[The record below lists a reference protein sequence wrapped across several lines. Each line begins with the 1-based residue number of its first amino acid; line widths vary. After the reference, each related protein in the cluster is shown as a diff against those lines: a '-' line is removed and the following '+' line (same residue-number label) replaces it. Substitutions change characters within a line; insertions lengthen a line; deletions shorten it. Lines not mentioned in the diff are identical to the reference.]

1 MNIGT
6 GFLGSELN
14 LLGGLGSSALRSV
27 LSIASWRGV
36 TFYMPE
42 AREESGRRVVQ
53 FFFPGI
59 DDFKAQDFGAFT
71 GPISVRGIMIGDDYV
86 IRANRMREAL
96 MKRGPAMLVHPW
108 LGAIRCRLLQPASI
122 QFSETELRFARFE
135 AVFVR
140 EPLPKKK
147 GGLFSKITD
156 TLTNLLEKADALL
169 DQGILCVQQ
178 LLSPL
183 AIPLAL
189 AGAVKDVVGV
199 GFGVWDALVGAAP
212 EPVQSASQSSLA
224 ALSSGVDMP
233 AANTDATYAN
243 AVSSALVGVPAAIAG
258 VVASTQTPA
267 IAPASLVAN
276 GAQTTIDATIAS
288 ALLVNGAAQIGTA
301 ATAAAA
307 TSLAPAAVLALGM
320 LARAMTMAQAIAAQ
334 VSATYASQQD
344 ALAAR
349 DRMLAA
355 LDALE
360 ADITAAVNAGA
371 PIFVSGL
378 YGAVRDVRAALVADI
393 SARMGRLPKVVSV
406 AVPQQVSAWLVAY
419 ALAGDTPDNV
429 PALWDD
435 LVSRNRLSHPGLAG
449 PGALD
454 VLEPSS

>member
-169 DQGILCVQQ
+169 DQGLLCVQQ

-233 AANTDATYAN
+233 AANTDTTYAN

-276 GAQTTIDATIAS
+276 GAQTTIDATTAS

-301 ATAAAA
+301 ATEAAA

-435 LVSRNRLSHPGLAG
+435 LVSRNGLSHPGLAG

>member
-59 DDFKAQDFGAFT
+59 DDFKVQDFGSFT

-122 QFSETELRFARFE
+122 QFSEYELRFARFE

-140 EPLPKKK
+140 EPLPATS
-147 GGLFSKITD
+147 GGLFSQITD
-156 TLTNLLEKADALL
+156 TLTNLLEKADALI
-169 DQGILCVQQ
+169 DQGILCMQQ

-183 AIPLAL
+183 VIPLAM
-189 AGAVKDVVGV
+189 AGAVNNMVGV
-199 GFGVWDALVGAAP
+199 ASGVWDALVGAAP

-224 ALSSGVDMP
+224 VLSSGVDMP
-233 AANTDATYAN
+233 ASNTDATYAN
-243 AVSSALVGVPAAIAG
+243 AVSSALVGVPAAIADA
-258 VVASTQTPA
+258 VASTQTSA

-276 GAQTTIDATIAS
+276 GAQTTVDAMTAS

-301 ATAAAA
+301 ATSAAA
-307 TSLAPAAVLALGM
+307 TSLAPAVVLALGM
-320 LARAMTMAQAIAAQ
+320 LARAMTMAQAVAAQ

-419 ALAGDTPDNV
+419 ALAGDTPASV

-435 LVSRNRLSHPGLAG
+435 LVSRNGLSHPGLAG
-449 PGALD
+449 PGTLD
-454 VLEPSS
+454 VLEQSS

>member
-1 MNIGT
+1 MSIGT

-14 LLGGLGSSALRSV
+14 LLGGLGSSALRSI

-42 AREESGRRVVQ
+42 AREESGRRVAQ

-59 DDFKAQDFGAFT
+59 NDFDVQDFGAFT

-86 IRANRMREAL
+86 IRANRMRDAL

-122 QFSETELRFARFE
+122 QFSEREKRFARFE
-135 AVFVR
+135 AIFVR
-140 EPLPKKK
+140 EPLPATS
-147 GGLFSKITD
+147 GGLLNKITD
-156 TLTNLLEKADALL
+156 TLTNLLEKADALI
-169 DQGILCVQQ
+169 DQGILCMQQ
-178 LLSPL
+178 LLAPL

-189 AGAVKDVVGV
+189 AGAVNGVVSMV
-199 GFGVWDALVGAAP
+199 SGVWDALVGAAP
-212 EPVQSASQSSLA
+212 EPVQSASQSSLE
-224 ALSSGVDMP
+224 ALSSGVNMP
-233 AANTDATYAN
+233 ASNADTTYAN
-243 AVSSALVGVPAAIAG
+243 AVSSTLVGVPAAIAG
-258 VVASTQTPA
+258 VVASAQTSA
-267 IAPASLVAN
+267 IAPASQVAD
-276 GAQTTIDATIAS
+276 GAQTTVDATTAS
-288 ALLVNGAAQIGTA
+288 ALLVNGADQIG
-301 ATAAAA
+301 AAAA
-307 TSLAPAAVLALGM
+307 SAATTSLAPAAVLALGM
-320 LARAMTMAQAIAAQ
+320 LARAMTMAQALAAQ

-355 LDALE
+355 LSALE

-378 YGAVRDVRAALVADI
+378 YGAVRDVRTALVADI

-406 AVPQQVSAWLVAY
+406 SVPHQVSAWLVAY
-419 ALAGDTPDNV
+419 ALGGDTPARV

-435 LVSRNRLSHPGLAG
+435 LVSRNGLSHPGLAG
-449 PGALD
+449 PGSLDAL
-454 VLEPSS
+454 VTSA

>member
-53 FFFPGI
+53 GFFPGI
-59 DDFKAQDFGAFT
+59 DDFKALDFGAFT

-122 QFSETELRFARFE
+122 QFSERELRFARFE

-140 EPLPKKK
+140 EPLPATS
-147 GGLFSKITD
+147 GGLFSQITD
-156 TLTNLLEKADALL
+156 TLTNLLGKADALI
-169 DQGILCVQQ
+169 DQGILCMQQ

-183 AIPLAL
+183 VIPLAL
-189 AGAVKDVVGV
+189 AGAVTDVVGV
-199 GFGVWDALVGAAP
+199 ASGVWDALVGAAP

-233 AANTDATYAN
+233 ASNTDTTYAN

-258 VVASTQTPA
+258 VVASTQTSA

-276 GAQTTIDATIAS
+276 GAQTTVDATTAS
-288 ALLVNGAAQIGTA
+288 ALLVNGAAQIGAA

-360 ADITAAVNAGA
+360 ADITAAVNSGA
-371 PIFVSGL
+371 SIFVSGL

-406 AVPQQVSAWLVAY
+406 AVPQQMSAWLVAY
-419 ALAGDTPDNV
+419 ALAGDEPANV

-435 LVSRNRLSHPGLAG
+435 LVSRNGLSHPGLAG
-449 PGALD
+449 PGTLE

>member
-1 MNIGT
+1 MTIGT

-59 DDFKAQDFGAFT
+59 DDFKVQDFGSFT

-122 QFSETELRFARFE
+122 QFSERELRFARFE

-140 EPLPKKK
+140 EPLPATS
-147 GGLFSKITD
+147 GGLFSQITD
-156 TLTNLLEKADALL
+156 TLTNLLDKADALI
-169 DQGILCVQQ
+169 DQGILCMQQ

-183 AIPLAL
+183 VIPLAL
-189 AGAVKDVVGV
+189 AGAVNNMVGV
-199 GFGVWDALVGAAP
+199 AKGTWDALIGAAP
-212 EPVQSASQSSLA
+212 EPIQSASQPSLA
-224 ALSSGVDMP
+224 VLAAGVSVPGSNAD
-233 AANTDATYAN
+233 TTYAN
-243 AVSSALVGVPAAIAG
+243 AVSSALVGVPAAVAG
-258 VVASTQTPA
+258 AVASSQTSA
-267 IAPASLVAN
+267 IAPASVVAD
-276 GAQTTIDATIAS
+276 GVQTTVDATTAS
-288 ALLVNGAAQIGTA
+288 ALLVSGAAKIGDT
-301 ATAAAA
+301 ATAAAV
-307 TSLAPAAVLALGM
+307 TSLAPSAVLTLGM

-349 DRMLAA
+349 DRLLAA

-360 ADITAAVNAGA
+360 ADITEAVNAGS

-393 SARMGRLPKVVSV
+393 STRLGRLPKVVSV
-406 AVPQQVSAWLVAY
+406 AVPQQMSAWLVAY
-419 ALAGDTPDNV
+419 ALAGDKPANV

-435 LVSRNRLSHPGLAG
+435 LVSRNGLSHPGLAG
-449 PGALD
+449 PGTLE